1 MKRYSSTRKKVDK
14 EGFIAYQTT
23 YYPKIEVSDQDEF
36 IYPQDGDRLDTLAFR
51 YYNDTTLWWVIAK
64 ANGIRGKIALS
75 TDEIIRIPGN
85 IQTILENFQNINNT
99 GY

>member
-1 MKRYSSTRKKVDK
+1 MKRYSSTRQKLDK
-14 EGFIAYQTT
+14 EGFRAYTT
-23 YYPKIEVSDQDEF
+23 TLYPKIEVSDQDEF

-85 IQTILENFQNINNT
+85 ITTILENFDRINNN